1 MKDLRQNMEQAIS
14 RLSVEEQEIAALDE
28 GSYRCHLLWVWAG
41 GQLRVGVVWVSVR
54 ASSSFKLDWILS
66 QALFLC

>member
-28 GSYRCHLLWVWAG
+28 GSYRCHQLWVLAG
-41 GQLRVGVVWVSVR
+41 DNLGLVSFGLV
-54 ASSSFKLDWILS
+54 FGPV
-66 QALFLC
+66 QALSWTGF